1 MNVSYLT
8 ELSTEATRVNL
19 NRLDER
25 WKVYSAGEGWE
36 KGCWDAAKGMSVLGE
51 MEEEE
56 EMGVEG
62 EGGRRGRDKMERK
75 WLDSLVMAETKE
87 EYRW

>member
-1 MNVSYLT
+1 
-8 ELSTEATRVNL
+8 
-19 NRLDER
+19 
-25 WKVYSAGEGWE
+25 
-36 KGCWDAAKGMSVLGE
+36 MSVLGE

-87 EYRW
+87 EYR